1 MQAGR
6 SKLARLQ
13 KWGDAEEDGRFDDVV
28 FPSRKPTRDPDDILP
43 ENIDTLRLSPPR
55 AGLSSPA
62 FHITDPRPARL
73 APLDHLTELDKDD
86 FSFGDD
92 GLSTCTHE
100 WLQKLFDNRKV
111 LPGSFASLSPT
122 RLKSPSEYDD
132 DTDITEINDNDF
144 EGIDDIFGKEESR
157 VLSSTAHSYTAPN
170 ISRANIT
177 LSRRKEDLQ
186 RAAELEDREMRTRYQ
201 QKYGDTRTLTLNL
214 RDQQQF
220 LARQRKKLT
229 ITMDAQY
236 IDDDPFEEGLD
247 EFSPE
252 ILAAPRLKQRQRTQ
266 TEPVRALLGHKVSLP
281 SLQQLFAPRDAS
293 GPKKFRSTMDL
304 ASAIQLGAVEDQH
317 PTFNDNNRLIKKL
330 GRMPS
335 FHFANKASERRP
347 ERVDEG
353 LERENRLQDME
364 KRKAALLEKYRELQE
379 KQAVLRMSPTKVAG
393 QKMRKPRARRSVGLV
408 KNLNGKAEPASYAA
422 TGQGMQ
428 YNATTRTWEG
438 NEHDLL
444 RFDDEQEPACARKP
458 SLITSR
464 DFGLRKATR
473 HGNMMYDAENLRW
486 VNMDAVAEETGNG
499 LDKLP
504 DLVPNDIPQYA
515 LPRSTSR
522 RALGERGASHFTQR
536 TVLTASSGSSAR
548 SAPIGDQFYIG
559 EKLAARFE
567 REESKIRRKTKEW
580 FSPHDKYNPKHTGPF
595 NHEYFWEI
603 RKMVMGTYEG
613 N

>member
-1 MQAGR
+1 MQVGR

-28 FPSRKPTRDPDDILP
+28 FPSRKPTTHPDDILP
-43 ENIDTLRLSPPR
+43 ENLDTLRLSPRR
-55 AGLSSPA
+55 AGTSSPA
-62 FHITDPRPARL
+62 FHITDPIPARL
-73 APLDHLTELDKDD
+73 APLDHLGELGKDD
-86 FSFGDD
+86 LSFPDD
-92 GLSTCTHE
+92 RLSTCTQE
-100 WLQKLFDNRKV
+100 WLQKLFETRKI

-132 DTDITEINDNDF
+132 TDITEINDNDF
-144 EGIDDIFGKEESR
+144 EAIDDIFGKEESR
-157 VLSSTAHSYTAPN
+157 VLSPSAHN
-170 ISRANIT
+170 ISRASIT
-177 LSRRKEDLQ
+177 LSRRKKDLQ
-186 RAAELEDREMRTRYQ
+186 RAAELEDREMRVRYQ
-201 QKYGDTRTLTLNL
+201 QKYGDTRTLTHNL
-214 RDQQQF
+214 PDQQQF

-266 TEPVRALLGHKVSLP
+266 NEPVRPLLGHKVSLP
-281 SLQQLFAPRDAS
+281 SLQRLFAPRDAS

-304 ASAIQLGAVEDQH
+304 ASVIQLGAVEDQH
-317 PTFNDNNRLIKKL
+317 PTFNDNNRLMKKL

-335 FHFANKASERRP
+335 FRFANKASERRP
-347 ERVDEG
+347 ERLDEG
-353 LERENRLQDME
+353 LERESRLQDME

-393 QKMRKPRARRSVGLV
+393 QKMRKSRSRRSVGLV

-422 TGQGMQ
+422 TGQGMR
-428 YNATTRTWEG
+428 YNATTCTWEG
-438 NEHDLL
+438 NDHDLM

-486 VNMDAVAEETGNG
+486 VNMDAVAEETGSG
-499 LDKLP
+499 LDELP

-548 SAPIGDQFYIG
+548 SAPIGDQFYIS

-567 REESKIRRKTKEW
+567 REETKIRRKTKEW
-580 FSPHDKYNPKHTGPF
+580 FSPHDKYNPKHTEPF
-595 NHEYFWEI
+595 NYEYFWEI